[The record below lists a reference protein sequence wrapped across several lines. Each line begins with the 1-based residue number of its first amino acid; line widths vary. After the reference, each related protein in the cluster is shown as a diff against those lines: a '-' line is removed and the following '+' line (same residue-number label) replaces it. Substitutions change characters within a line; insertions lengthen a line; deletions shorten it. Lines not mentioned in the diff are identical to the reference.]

1 MFQAISAARRV
12 DVMQLQRVAASGI
25 RSEVMEPAQYDGT
38 LACDKP
44 CDEESFV
51 QPFASDSCLERLVP
65 HTLAFTRCEGMIGR
79 YSPQVAGRFSD

>member
-1 MFQAISAARRV
+1 MFQAISAVRRV

-65 HTLAFTRCEGMIGR
+65 PYSGVTRCEGMIGR
-79 YSPQVAGRFSD
+79 YSPQVSGRFSD

>member
-1 MFQAISAARRV
+1 MFQAISAVRTV

-38 LACDKP
+38 LARDKP
-44 CDEESFV
+44 CHEESFV

-65 HTLAFTRCEGMIGR
+65 PYSGVYTVRRNDRALLAPGLWSVF
-79 YSPQVAGRFSD
+79 